1 MSKKNQKKTSLKS
14 AILVLLLIALLLI
27 TSSYAWFTAN
37 QTVTVSQLQVN
48 VKASNGLQ
56 ISADAQSWK
65 TILEKA
71 DLETAGTA
79 YNVLINQLPADNL
92 EPVSTTGNVSAG
104 KMDMFYGVAAANDD
118 DGGNFYI
125 SSTKETDVTGTT
137 GKYIAFDL
145 FLKVDQDTQVYLSPN
160 SKVTI
165 NGDTDLGL
173 QNAARIAFVTEGSL
187 TADKD
192 PGDMRALALTTGT
205 ADIWEPNYDT
215 HTAKGVAA
223 ARDTYGVTTGTT
235 NGSQIPYFG
244 IKDAIPVNTV
254 PMKQST
260 TTNPNETYF
269 DSVTTKWHTI
279 ATNSA
284 NLDFGRL
291 TAGVTKIR
299 VYMWVEGQDVDCENS
314 ASGATINF
322 DLQFTTNNG

>member
-1 MSKKNQKKTSLKS
+1 
-14 AILVLLLIALLLI
+14 
-27 TSSYAWFTAN
+27 
-37 QTVTVSQLQVN
+37 
-48 VKASNGLQ
+48 
-56 ISADAQSWK
+56 
-65 TILEKA
+65 
-71 DLETAGTA
+71 
-79 YNVLINQLPADNL
+79 
-92 EPVSTTGNVSAG
+92 
-104 KMDMFYGVAAANDD
+104 MFYGVAAANDD

-145 FLKVDQDTQVYLSPN
+145 FLKVDQDTTVYLSSN

-173 QNAARIAFVTEGSL
+173 QNAARVAFVTEGSL

-192 PGDMRALALTTGT
+192 PGDMRALALATGT

-223 ARDTYGVTTGTT
+223 ARDTYGVTTTTT
-235 NGSQIPYFG
+235 NGAKIPYFG
-244 IKDAIPVNTV
+244 IKDIIPVNTV

-260 TTNPNETYF
+260 TANPNETYF
-269 DSVTTKWHTI
+269 DSVTTKWNT
-279 ATNSA
+279 AAANSTNFE
-284 NLDFGRL
+284 FGRL